1 MNNLPIETYESV
13 VQQRDELEK
22 KLADVV
28 AEAESIKS
36 RMQLLVDIVN
46 NADNSYCMCGSAMK
60 DHGIYGCGSPVG
72 MFDYH
77 YGKWI
82 ESEDETPATDAF
94 TRGLMAKG
102 VDALSV
108 KYRNMI
114 ETMHPDTIAY
124 GALKQEFESVIKE
137 ANKFAA
143 QLRKGINDAQ

>member
-1 MNNLPIETYESV
+1 MNNLQIETYESV
-13 VQQRDELEK
+13 VQQRDALEK

-60 DHGIYGCGSPVG
+60 DHGIYGCGSPTG

-94 TRGLMAKG
+94 TRELMAKG
-102 VDALSV
+102 VDALV
-108 KYRNMI
+108 
-114 ETMHPDTIAY
+114 E
-124 GALKQEFESVIKE
+124 QEKSEWMESYIKST
-137 ANKFAA
+137 KDFASN
-143 QLRKGINDAQ
+143 LRKGINDAQ

>member
-1 MNNLPIETYESV
+1 MNNLPIQTYESV
-13 VQQRDELEK
+13 VQQRDALEK
-22 KLADVV
+22 KLADMA

-60 DHGIYGCGSPVG
+60 DHGIYGCGSPAG

-82 ESEDETPATDAF
+82 ESEDETPATEAF
-94 TRGLMAKG
+94 TREMMAKG
-102 VDALSV
+102 VDALV
-108 KYRNMI
+108 
-114 ETMHPDTIAY
+114 E
-124 GALKQEFESVIKE
+124 QEKSEWMESYIKS
-137 ANKFAA
+137 AKDFAA

>member
-28 AEAESIKS
+28 AENAALNKFIKDDCW
-36 RMQLLVDIVN
+36 VWDDKN
-46 NADNSYCMCGSAMK
+46 ETY
-60 DHGIYGCGSPVG
+60 
-72 MFDYH
+72 FDA
-77 YGKWI
+77 I
-82 ESEDETPATDAF
+82 DCIPETPATDAF
-94 TRGLMAKG
+94 TRELMAKG
-102 VDALSV
+102 VDALAV

-137 ANKFAA
+137 ANKFASK
-143 QLRKGINDAQ
+143 LRKGINDAQ

>member
-1 MNNLPIETYESV
+1 MNNLPIETHESV
-13 VQQRDELEK
+13 VQQRNELEK
-22 KLADVV
+22 KLADMA

-60 DHGIYGCGSPVG
+60 DHGIYGCGSPTG

-94 TRGLMAKG
+94 TRELMAKG
-102 VDALSV
+102 VDMAISHIYKKFEGTGRIGVPVMALEWLA
-108 KYRNMI
+108 KNIR
-114 ETMHPDTIAY
+114 A
-124 GALKQEFESVIKE
+124 G
-137 ANKFAA
+137 
-143 QLRKGINDAQ
+143 GNDAQ

>member
-13 VQQRDELEK
+13 VQQRDALEK
-22 KLADVV
+22 KLADMA

-60 DHGIYGCGSPVG
+60 DHGIYGCGSPAG

-82 ESEDETPATDAF
+82 ESEDETPVTDAF

-102 VDALSV
+102 VDALV
-108 KYRNMI
+108 
-114 ETMHPDTIAY
+114 E
-124 GALKQEFESVIKE
+124 QEKSEWMESYIKS
-137 ANKFAA
+137 AKDFAA